1 MLLEDT
7 QPAVELRAALDKL
20 VADENALSDSDVLAH
35 RDKAAALHA
44 YEASKQCKVS
54 ETGGLIIEKLF
65 IPRRSVLLAHFV
77 GPRSKFLSVEFFVY
91 GHLHVKESHGCLIS
105 MN

>member
-77 GPRSKFLSVEFFVY
+77 SKFLSVEFFVY